1 MTISMA
7 FSEPPELPVLGQT
20 PASRTRPA
28 ELEGWTERNTT
39 DEPRLS
45 ELVELYEELGFEVM
59 VRPIAVEELAE
70 TCSVCVMADPERY
83 KTIYTR
89 KFASRISDE

>member
-1 MTISMA
+1 MT
-7 FSEPPELPVLGQT
+7 FSDSTKLPVLGQDP
-20 PASRTRPA
+20 PARPRPP
-28 ELEGWTERNTT
+28 EIEGWTERNTT

-59 VRPIAVEELAE
+59 VRPVAVDDLAE
-70 TCSVCVMADPERY
+70 TCSVCVMAEPERY

-89 KFASRISDE
+89 TRRRNYD